1 MMNMITN
8 QVKLNSRRRHEA
20 LANSTGVDTLHNDE
34 YDDESSEGEFGD
46 NLVAQ
51 TRRFRSEFVK
61 HAKKAKRVDII
72 GLKENIWTLTSLTER
87 SQYNETGLPKGDHSF
102 GLPEIMN
109 NLKRFYP
116 REKMKDIFYYYR
128 VKRNIWKTL
137 TSLTERS
144 QYNETGLPKGDHSF
158 GLPEIMN
165 NLKRFYPREKMKD
178 IFYYYRVKR
187 NIWKT
192 LTSLTERSQYNEMGL
207 PKGDPSFGLPEIMNN
222 LKRFYP

>member
-8 QVKLNSRRRHEA
+8 QVKGIREVVNLHRSELYLRLNSRRRHEA
-20 LANSTGVDTLHNDE
+20 LGNRDVTNVNENYWADRTNDPRILLALIP
-34 YDDESSEGEFGD
+34 FTMM
-46 NLVAQ
+46 NMMTNQ
-51 TRRFRSEFVK
+51 VK
-61 HAKKAKRVDII
+61 
-72 GLKENIWTLTSLTER
+72 

-109 NLKRFYP
+109 NL
-116 REKMKDIFYYYR
+116 
-128 VKRNIWKTL
+128 KRNIWKTL

-165 NLKRFYPREKMKD
+165 NL
-178 IFYYYRVKR
+178 KR